1 MTTQQRPPPRPNR
14 EVLTL
19 GLLSLLLAAACIA
32 IAIGFWAPIM
42 WAIILSLI
50 FQPVYDRLTQHM
62 RPAWASTLTVLLILL
77 SLVLPALVVASMIAG
92 EVTQL
97 LATVQKLDPQEV
109 LRQGTALFDNLPQ
122 WLKDML
128 DRAGIS
134 RAQDIDDYALRQVQT
149 NIRLIGTQLL
159 SFGQTMFTTGL
170 SILMMLYLCF
180 FFLMTGERLVA
191 KGGALLPLSGRT
203 RVYLG
208 QRIAAVM
215 RSTVK
220 GSILVAIMQGI
231 IGGIIFALLGIG
243 SPVLWGA
250 VMGFAALLPAVGT
263 GLVWVPAAIFLLATG
278 QTWQGVALIL
288 AGVFVISASD
298 NLVRPMI
305 VGRDTGMPD
314 WVVLVM
320 TLGGVGLLGFHGLV
334 FGPLVAGV
342 AIAVWELYGR
352 KLEQGESAI

>member
-1 MTTQQRPPPRPNR
+1 MKMEAAKQRLKR
-14 EVLTL
+14 E
-19 GLLSLLLAAACIA
+19 
-32 IAIGFWAPIM
+32 
-42 WAIILSLI
+42 
-50 FQPVYDRLTQHM
+50 
-62 RPAWASTLTVLLILL
+62 
-77 SLVLPALVVASMIAG
+77 
-92 EVTQL
+92 
-97 LATVQKLDPQEV
+97 
-109 LRQGTALFDNLPQ
+109 
-122 WLKDML
+122 
-128 DRAGIS
+128 
-134 RAQDIDDYALRQVQT
+134 
-149 NIRLIGTQLL
+149 
-159 SFGQTMFTTGL
+159 
-170 SILMMLYLCF
+170 
-180 FFLMTGERLVA
+180 
-191 KGGALLPLSGRT
+191 
-203 RVYLG
+203 
-208 QRIAAVM
+208 IAAVM

-352 KLEQGESAI
+352 KLEQGESAV